1 MKKLLLI
8 AILLCSFSAL
18 ALDEAKVKELATE
31 AQVNIVSVVMNEKS
45 IQIIGGSKTYKGIG
59 AFIQS
64 LKKSGKC
71 KDVNYAK
78 PKAKKDMALGK
89 NAFEIN
95 CLFK

>member
-1 MKKLLLI
+1 MKKIILVM
-8 AILLCSFSAL
+8 ILLSQSVF
-18 ALDEAKVKELATE
+18 ALDEAKLKELANE
-31 AQVNIVSVVMNEKS
+31 AQVNIASVEMKEKS
-45 IQIIGGSKTYKGIG
+45 IQMIGDSKTYKGIG

-64 LKKSGKC
+64 LKTSGKC

-95 CLFK
+95 CLYK